1 MKLLPNSPYRFD
13 SERDTQLLSNM
24 HEQLLRN
31 ISLFTSKQFHALMD
45 K

>member
-1 MKLLPNSPYRFD
+1 
-13 SERDTQLLSNM
+13 M

-31 ISLFTSKQFHALMD
+31 ISLFTSKQFRALMD